1 MLGGPH
7 LTIHQVWGQLGI
19 RTHWA
24 ELKLDYVPHVFEL
37 DITLPQAELTI
48 RDLRIEIDYTRA
60 RAARGLYRWDEFT
73 RRMAAYGAENAL
85 EAIGRIAAEGD
96 EMMRIE
102 ENGPEVIV
110 EQAVGKSW
118 TSYRFEFHENSFA
131 GADVTVQPGE
141 VRVDLQ
147 TGRVA
152 VIFKPGEVRNYT
164 PRGNVEIW
172 VARQPQLEI
181 VV

>member
-7 LTIHQVWGQLGI
+7 LTIHQVWGRLGI
-19 RTHWA
+19 RTDWA
-24 ELKLDYVPHVFEL
+24 ELRLECVPHVFNL
-37 DITLPQAELTI
+37 DIDPPRAELSI
-48 RDLRIEIDYTRA
+48 RDPRIEIDYTRA
-60 RAARGLYRWDEFT
+60 EAARGLYRWDEFT
-73 RRMAAYGAENAL
+73 RRMVAHGAENAL

-110 EQAVGKSW
+110 EQAVEKSW

-131 GADVTVQPGE
+131 GADVTVLPGE
-141 VRVDLQ
+141 VRVDLR

-152 VIFKPGEVRNYT
+152 VIFRPGEVRNYT
-164 PRGNVEIW
+164 PRGGVEIW
-172 VARQPQLEI
+172 VAQKPQLEI